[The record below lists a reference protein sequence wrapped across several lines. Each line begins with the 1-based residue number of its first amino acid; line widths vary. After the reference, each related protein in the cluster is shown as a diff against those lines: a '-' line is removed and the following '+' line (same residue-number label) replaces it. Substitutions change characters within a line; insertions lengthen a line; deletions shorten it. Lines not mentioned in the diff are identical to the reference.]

1 MSYSVA
7 KEGVGMVLEPPLTPS
22 APPLER
28 EGGAFVFF
36 SYAHRDKGF
45 RDRLEDHLSNLK
57 YRGLITTWYEKAI
70 ELDPTVTLNYGDLMH
85 ALRALG
91 RKEEAERVQARAK
104 QLGDEDLE

>member
-57 YRGLITTWYEKAI
+57 YRGLITTWHEKAI
-70 ELDPTVTLNYGDLMH
+70 ELDPTVTLNHDDLIQ

-91 RKEEAERVQARAK
+91 RKEDAEQVLARAR
-104 QLGDEDLE
+104 QLGDEDQE

>member
-57 YRGLITTWYEKAI
+57 YRGLITTWHEKAI
-70 ELDPTVTLNYGDLMH
+70 ELDPTVTLNHDDLIQ

-91 RKEEAERVQARAK
+91 RKEDAEQVLARAK
-104 QLGDEDLE
+104 QLGYEDQE